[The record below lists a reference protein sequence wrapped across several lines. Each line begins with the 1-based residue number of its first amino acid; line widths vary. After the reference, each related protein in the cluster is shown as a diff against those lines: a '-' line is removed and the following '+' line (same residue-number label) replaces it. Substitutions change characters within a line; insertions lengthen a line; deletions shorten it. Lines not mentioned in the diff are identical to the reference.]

1 MNKVAQAVNG
11 MLLLNK
17 SKDFSSNQALQAV
30 KRLYGARKAGHT
42 GSLDPLATGMLPI
55 CFGEATKFS
64 QYQLTADKCY
74 RVTGLLGIETDTAD
88 ATGKVTQIMDTF
100 EIEQDVLLQVLQEF
114 QGTITQ
120 VPSIY
125 SALKYQ
131 GKPLYHY
138 ARAGIDVPRT
148 ARDISIHAL
157 KLNFFDGKH
166 INLTVICS
174 KGTYI
179 RNLIEDIGRCLEVGA
194 HVIQLHR
201 EYTSGFENLPM
212 YTLDELSQMSEQ
224 ERMQILL
231 PVHAA
236 IAHFPVLVVSDAEK
250 QALAHGQ
257 LIQPE
262 HQLEPGLVQLFDYN
276 GQLLL
281 GVGEVVDG
289 GAVKAKRLCQYMN
302 S

>member
-88 ATGKVTQIMDTF
+88 ATGKVTQIKDTF
-100 EIEQDVLLQVLQEF
+100 EIEQDMLLQVLQEF

-148 ARDISIHAL
+148 ARNISIHAL
-157 KLNFFDGKH
+157 KLNFFDGKR

-179 RNLIEDIGRCLEVGA
+179 RNLIEDIGRCLQVGA
-194 HVIQLHR
+194 HP
-201 EYTSGFENLPM
+201 S
-212 YTLDELSQMSEQ
+212 
-224 ERMQILL
+224 
-231 PVHAA
+231 
-236 IAHFPVLVVSDAEK
+236 
-250 QALAHGQ
+250 
-257 LIQPE
+257 
-262 HQLEPGLVQLFDYN
+262 
-276 GQLLL
+276 
-281 GVGEVVDG
+281 
-289 GAVKAKRLCQYMN
+289 
-302 S
+302 